1 VVGISGSQ
9 TGGQGVLDISLP
21 ELVQSGGSFGNW
33 PLNLPPAGSQT
44 TTTLNVPYRFL
55 GVTEE
60 LSWLAQFAGQGYED
74 ISALANL
81 IMLQEQ
87 MLGEEYQLICGS
99 SVSLSTPATPTITA
113 RTAGSNETTVG
124 SNGTYDVKVTATNW
138 FGETAASTAATGS
151 TSAGQVVDV
160 TIVPVTGAMNYNIY
174 VSTNGT
180 NYYLAATGVGG
191 TKYTLQNTPPAS
203 GTAAPTTDSGTG
215 KSTRIEGV
223 IPTLTGL
230 SAQGGVYPTS
240 PVNWQGGYVN
250 QAVGT
255 HLSYSAIYTALENLW
270 QSNTN
275 NPGAFK
281 ADPAELIS
289 SGIDIA
295 NLSTD
300 VISQGQGTNYEL
312 FISQQQVGDVTVGA
326 AVSQFQNPLTKSLL
340 KLIVHPWYSQGNAD
354 LLSYQL
360 PQTWTNVANAWE
372 MTMVQDY
379 VSIEA
384 NQSLLRLLA
393 WWRGRVT
400 CRGKRHCSEDPGC
413 DYRAIPSCGDACR
426 SVETVRAGSV

>member
-1 VVGISGSQ
+1 MG
-9 TGGQGVLDISLP
+9 
-21 ELVQSGGSFGNW
+21 
-33 PLNLPPAGSQT
+33 A
-44 TTTLNVPYRFL
+44 
-55 GVTEE
+55 
-60 LSWLAQFAGQGYED
+60 
-74 ISALANL
+74 
-81 IMLQEQ
+81 
-87 MLGEEYQLICGS
+87 
-99 SVSLSTPATPTITA
+99 
-113 RTAGSNETTVG
+113 
-124 SNGTYDVKVTATNW
+124 NGTFNVKVTATNW

-151 TSAGQVVDV
+151 TSSGQVVDV
-160 TIVPVTGAMNYNIY
+160 TIVPSTGAMNYNIY
-174 VSTNGT
+174 VETGST
-180 NYYLAATGVGG
+180 YYLMATGVGG
-191 TKYTLQNTPPAS
+191 TKFTLQGTPPAS
-203 GTAAPTTDSGTG
+203 GTAAPSTDSGTG
-215 KSTRIEGV
+215 KSTRIEGI

-230 SAQGGVYPTS
+230 SATAGVYPTS
-240 PVNWQGGYVN
+240 PINWQGGYIN

-270 QSNTN
+270 QSTSN

-340 KLIVHPWYSQGNAD
+340 KLVVHPWYSQGNAE

-379 VSIEA
+379 VSIW
-384 NQSLLRLLA
+384 N
-393 WWRGRVT
+393 
-400 CRGKRHCSEDPGC
+400 
-413 DYRAIPSCGDACR
+413 
-426 SVETVRAGSV
+426 